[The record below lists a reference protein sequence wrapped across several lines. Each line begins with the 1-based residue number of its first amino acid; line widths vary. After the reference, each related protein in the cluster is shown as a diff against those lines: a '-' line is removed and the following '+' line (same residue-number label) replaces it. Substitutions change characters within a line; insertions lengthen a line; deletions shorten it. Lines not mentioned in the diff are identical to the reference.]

1 MWLCVLWQA
10 CIDENAEMVQFLV
23 ESGSD
28 VNRGDN
34 EGWTPLHAAASCGF
48 IQIAKWV
55 LTTLTRHCHYD
66 LRVFRKYKPTLVS
79 LEVDIVQ
86 GIVIDNSDVR

>member
-1 MWLCVLWQA
+1 MEITLLFSLNGDCNLHSQQRFHGVTRVWQA

-28 VNRGDN
+28 INRGDN

-48 IQIAKWV
+48 IQIVK
-55 LTTLTRHCHYD
+55 
-66 LRVFRKYKPTLVS
+66 
-79 LEVDIVQ
+79 
-86 GIVIDNSDVR
+86 

>member
-1 MWLCVLWQA
+1 MWPCVLWQA

-55 LTTLTRHCHYD
+55 SIVTLLTLHRQFDLNTHTALT
-66 LRVFRKYKPTLVS
+66 PTMTWSSLVNT
-79 LEVDIVQ
+79 V
-86 GIVIDNSDVR
+86 

>member
-1 MWLCVLWQA
+1 MVFGRNGSVGCQNKPKKKKGVSLAKVDGNSCCKQCFCGVACAVWQA

-28 VNRGDN
+28 INRGDN

-48 IQIAKWV
+48 IQIVK
-55 LTTLTRHCHYD
+55 
-66 LRVFRKYKPTLVS
+66 
-79 LEVDIVQ
+79 
-86 GIVIDNSDVR
+86 

>member
-1 MWLCVLWQA
+1 MWLCIHLQA

-55 LTTLTRHCHYD
+55 LTVTGILMI
-66 LRVFRKYKPTLVS
+66 S
-79 LEVDIVQ
+79 LGPYRI
-86 GIVIDNSDVR
+86 

>member
-1 MWLCVLWQA
+1 MWRCVLWQA

-28 VNRGDN
+28 VNTGDN

-48 IQIAKWV
+48 IQIVKWV
-55 LTTLTRHCHYD
+55 LSITTMSHYRQCD
-66 LRVFRKYKPTLVS
+66 LNSPEYLERGIHMTL
-79 LEVDIVQ
+79 
-86 GIVIDNSDVR
+86 